1 MRIVLLTFNV
11 HFSYSL
17 YMPRFADQMAA
28 LEDSIR
34 ARRRPLPTRDLAGNH
49 RPWAAAVL
57 QAEIA
62 HATDD
67 FWRCVYAEGAGLL
80 FDRYQRD
87 REAGP
92 FRFEH
97 EVKARIAWAALG
109 DLNMHDGDARGPWA
123 CWDLWDRARKRQ
135 WARERLERKRRFWSD
150 LAAYRA
156 ARAALSAVLP
166 KAA

>member
-1 MRIVLLTFNV
+1 MPYIPVMHR
-11 HFSYSL
+11 FSE
-17 YMPRFADQMAA
+17 QMAA

-34 ARRRPLPTRDLAGNH
+34 RERRPLPARDLAGANC
-49 RPWAAAVL
+49 RTWAAAVL
-57 QAEIA
+57 QAEIK

-67 FWRCVYAEGAGLL
+67 FWRCVYAHGAGLL
-80 FDRYQRD
+80 FDHYRRD
-87 REAGP
+87 REAAP

-97 EVKARIAWAALG
+97 EVRARIAWAALG
-109 DLNMHDGDARGPWA
+109 ELNMHDGDAQGPLS

-135 WARERLERKRRFWSD
+135 WARERFERKRRFWSD

-156 ARAALSAVLP
+156 ARAALAIRLP

>member
-1 MRIVLLTFNV
+1 M
-11 HFSYSL
+11 H
-17 YMPRFADQMAA
+17 RFAEQIAA

-34 ARRRPLPTRDLAGNH
+34 GRRRPLPTHDLAGTND
-49 RPWAAAVL
+49 RARAAAVL
-57 QAEIA
+57 QAEIR

-67 FWRCVYAEGAGLL
+67 FWRCACAHGAGLL
-80 FDRYQRD
+80 FDRYRRD
-87 REAGP
+87 READP

-97 EVKARIAWAALG
+97 ERKARIAWAALG

-135 WARERLERKRRFWSD
+135 WARERFGRKRRYWSD

-156 ARAALSAVLP
+156 ARAALAVVLP